1 LSRARAWIG
10 TPDGKW
16 LLAVLIVAL
25 VVRLLVAVVV
35 TPNPRDGRF
44 DDSVWY
50 DTTARHLAAGDGYVS
65 DVSVWV
71 DADGNRLY
79 PGQDDL
85 SATALWPPG
94 YPLTLAAVYAVT
106 DDSVT
111 AGRMLN
117 VVFGALTAALVFLI
131 ARKLFDTTAAA
142 FAGMALA
149 LMPSHVLFTSV
160 MLSETYFGFLLA
172 LALAIALYLVFDRPN
187 PHLGV
192 MLGLGALVAFTGYV
206 RGEFMAF
213 GAVLA
218 LLVLLHLKRD
228 ALLPLAA
235 LAIGAAAIIVPWTV
249 RNAIQ
254 MDEPLIGTTG
264 SGRTAWQGHNP
275 KTKGEPSLEA
285 SLSLEA
291 SIAPTVS
298 GRTELEVV
306 SNREGTKR
314 AREWAL
320 DHKTRELQ
328 LVGLRMFHL
337 MKTDESGVTWLQ
349 SNKPWFSP
357 ENRDKLIDLSTFWF
371 YSLIALTLASMPVW
385 WRWRDLSRWLV
396 FSIIPFY
403 MLIFGVLFIGDP
415 RYHYA
420 MYIPLSVFG
429 GVGLAAAARLTRR
442 QWDELRGERPLGAL
456 RTFTSSDG

>member
-16 LLAVLIVAL
+16 LLAVFIVAL

-131 ARKLFDTTAAA
+131 ARKLFDTTVAA

-172 LALAIALYLVFDRPN
+172 LALAIARYLVFDRPN
-187 PHLGV
+187 PQLGV

-228 ALLPLAA
+228 GLLPLAA

-275 KTKGEPSLEA
+275 KTK
-285 SLSLEA
+285 
-291 SIAPTVS
+291 
-298 GRTELEVV
+298 
-306 SNREGTKR
+306 
-314 AREWAL
+314 
-320 DHKTRELQ
+320 
-328 LVGLRMFHL
+328 
-337 MKTDESGVTWLQ
+337 
-349 SNKPWFSP
+349 
-357 ENRDKLIDLSTFWF
+357 
-371 YSLIALTLASMPVW
+371 
-385 WRWRDLSRWLV
+385 
-396 FSIIPFY
+396 
-403 MLIFGVLFIGDP
+403 
-415 RYHYA
+415 
-420 MYIPLSVFG
+420 
-429 GVGLAAAARLTRR
+429 
-442 QWDELRGERPLGAL
+442 
-456 RTFTSSDG
+456 